1 MSLRE
6 TGSSSITKF
15 GVSVTSRGSS
25 TVRPSL
31 NLVLKKMN
39 KWNMGFTV
47 RPSLDLA
54 LEKMNKWNMGFT
66 VRPSLSSF
74 LGRTSIIV
82 AELEGGQ

>member
-1 MSLRE
+1 MSYVFKRRYNN
-6 TGSSSITKF
+6 
-15 GVSVTSRGSS
+15 VTSRGSS

-47 RPSLDLA
+47 RPSL
-54 LEKMNKWNMGFT
+54 
-66 VRPSLSSF
+66 SSF

-82 AELEGGQ
+82 AELEGGQRSRLDWRMWNIMPPSPSGLFC

>member
-15 GVSVTSRGSS
+15 GVSVTCGGS
-25 TVRPSL
+25 P
-31 NLVLKKMN
+31 
-39 KWNMGFTV
+39 TV
-47 RPSLDLA
+47 RPSLDLV
-54 LEKMNKWNMGFT
+54 LKKINKWNMGLT

-74 LGRTSIIV
+74 LGRTSVIV